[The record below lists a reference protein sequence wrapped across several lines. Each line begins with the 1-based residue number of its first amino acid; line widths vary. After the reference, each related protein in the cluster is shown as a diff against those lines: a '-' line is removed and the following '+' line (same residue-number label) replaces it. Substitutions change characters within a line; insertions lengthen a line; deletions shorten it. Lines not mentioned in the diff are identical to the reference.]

1 MKWHLLVALICIFV
15 ISNEIDFLVICMFI
29 HYLDFFCKVSI
40 QVH

>member
-1 MKWHLLVALICIFV
+1 MKWHLVALICIFL
-15 ISNEIDFLVICMFI
+15 ISNEIDFLIIYMFI